1 MSKKNRRS
9 RVTPQAPLITDMDAL
24 SYIRYRPWADAE
36 TLDRAFEMEE
46 IDWIC
51 LIQYFPSNN
60 GFLRETFVWSCVL
73 ERQYFDK
80 EFLRSP
86 QCWDWVPPEERY
98 PPEIRDWKREHRMR
112 FDGGQ
117 GLSDR
122 KRELIQNIVQPIWED
137 ARYTFGRSKDL
148 LEEVQRGITIEGN
161 VIQTRN
167 FMMHRDFLLRI
178 IRAIDSGLSA
188 ETDMPQHIRAAIVS
202 LLTPMMREQD
212 RLYQNLL
219 EALGIVDRSISIN

>member
-36 TLDRAFEMEE
+36 TLDRAFEMETLRWKE
-46 IDWIC
+46 YRLALDIYNRERRDQHYD
-51 LIQYFPSNN
+51 LDTSYFN
-60 GFLRETFVWSCVL
+60 E
-73 ERQYFDK
+73 
-80 EFLRSP
+80 EFKRTP
-86 QCWDWVPPEERY
+86 WDWDWLYQEERY
-98 PPEIRDWKREHRMR
+98 PPEIRDWKRKHRMR

-122 KRELIQNIVQPIWED
+122 KRSLIQSIVEPIWED
-137 ARYTFGRSKDL
+137 AKYTFGRAKDL
-148 LEEVQRGITIEGN
+148 LEEVRQGIAMKGN

-167 FMMHRDFLLRI
+167 FMMHRDFLLRT

-188 ETDMPQHIRAAIVS
+188 ETDAPQYTKAAIVS

-212 RLYQNLL
+212 RLYQDLL
-219 EALGIVDRSISIN
+219 EALGIADRSIGIN